1 MDEKH
6 EKQNGHRHHSRA
18 FQCSVVALII
28 SMSCLSPRIM
38 DVIIIFKLG
47 NNRREQQGGDE
58 ETRGIKKYLGGF
70 FPFFRSVFM
79 FHYKKYKRLFVE

>member
-6 EKQNGHRHHSRA
+6 EKQNGHHHHSRA

-28 SMSCLSPRIM
+28 SMSCLSPLIM

-47 NNRREQQGGDE
+47 NNRRDQRGTAKNTRNKEKKNHDDQDE
-58 ETRGIKKYLGGF
+58 LEK
-70 FPFFRSVFM
+70 
-79 FHYKKYKRLFVE
+79 